1 MPEETSEIILNAA
14 LKIFAEEGYVG
25 AKTRIIA
32 KEAGFSEMTLFRKF
46 KSKENL
52 FDRVLFEQKEQ
63 ILREIHTILK
73 ENKIEDPIMSLSYL
87 IRQIYKLIEDN
98 FPFISIY
105 INENRRMSE
114 CILDEFIIH
123 LAEEIEL
130 RYPKINL
137 NTKILAFN
145 ILSFLYMLVF
155 DKYKN
160 YSIINHEE
168 ALNELIDYLITIL
181 AHNFVF

>member
-14 LKIFAEEGYVG
+14 LKIFAQEGYVG

-46 KSKENL
+46 KSKEKL
-52 FDRVLFEQKEQ
+52 FDRVLIEQKEQ
-63 ILREIHTILK
+63 ILKEITAIVR
-73 ENKIEDPIMSLSYL
+73 ENKIEDPIISLSYL

-105 INENRRMSE
+105 INENRRTSE
-114 CILDEFIIH
+114 CILDEFIDN
-123 LAEEIEL
+123 LSEEIEL
-130 RYPKINL
+130 RFPKINL

-145 ILSFLYMLVF
+145 ILSFLYMLIF

-160 YSIINHEE
+160 FSIINHEE
-168 ALNELIDYLITIL
+168 ALNDFIDYLIIVIN
-181 AHNFVF
+181 H